1 MIVVCLGV
9 EFEVI
14 FLFVKWELCDV
25 DLIGVFEYFWGN
37 LFYFVFVIYDDVWM
51 VGFVKVIVC
60 IVKKY

>member
-9 EFEVI
+9 EFKVI

-37 LFYFVFVIYDDVWM
+37 LFYFVFVIYDDV
-51 VGFVKVIVC
+51 
-60 IVKKY
+60 